1 MLYCFL
7 DCPGRQCLIAL
18 GFFASPLDAKLVV
31 VFKSVQ
37 AEPPVE
43 SQKLTNLLVD
53 GDARE
58 LVPVRV
64 DGDGGGRNLLL
75 RRRRVHDLFN
85 QSGGRLV

>member
-1 MLYCFL
+1 MLN
-7 DCPGRQCLIAL
+7 CLWGSNL
-18 GFFASPLDAKLVV
+18 YKQSN
-31 VFKSVQ
+31 Q
-37 AEPPVE
+37 E

-64 DGDGGGRNLLL
+64 DGDGGRRNLLL